1 MSGYFK
7 AFHIDELQKDQA
19 EPYVEFLRRRSMSVG
34 LYRLAAGA
42 EDHQHPHVADEMYF
56 VLQGQATLRV
66 GDQEQPV
73 RPGSIVSVDHGEDHR
88 FTDITEQLSVLV
100 VFAPPEAPEDD

>member
-7 AFHIDELQKDQA
+7 AFQIDELQKDQA

-34 LYRLAAGA
+34 LYRLAVGA

-73 RPGSIVSVDHGEDHR
+73 RPGSIVSVDHGEEHR
-88 FTDITEQLSVLV
+88 FTDITEELSVLV